1 LLEIEQKSVLS
12 SQQIAVVKQ
21 QISAKNRE
29 SRILQ
34 LTANEV
40 EALPRDTHIY
50 EGVGK
55 M

>member
-1 LLEIEQKSVLS
+1 MEIEQKSIQS
-12 SQQIAVVKQ
+12 TQQIALVKA

-29 SRILQ
+29 SRMLQ

-40 EALPRDTHIY
+40 SSLPPSTVVY